1 MITSLIS
8 SLHIHAS
15 HFSDEQEYADL
26 MITFLEKNQE
36 KSFHNYHWEDG
47 HITASMLVVNNDFTK
62 VLLIFHKKLQKWLQF
77 GGHSD
82 DSPDVLATAIR
93 EFHEES
99 GIIDEPEI
107 YSYYGEW
114 ELPIFDIDIHDIPPD
129 TKWRPA
135 HKHYDIRFL
144 GIISDTVI
152 LDRQVDETE
161 DMRWFDIDMIGDTL
175 EEDGLLRMIRKVQKL
190 WK

>member
-144 GIISDTVI
+144 GIISDTVV